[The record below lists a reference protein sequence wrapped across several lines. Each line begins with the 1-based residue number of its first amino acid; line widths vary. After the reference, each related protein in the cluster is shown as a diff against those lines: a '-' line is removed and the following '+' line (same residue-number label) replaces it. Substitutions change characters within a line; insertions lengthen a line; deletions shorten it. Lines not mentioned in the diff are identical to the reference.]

1 MSQRARIAMIVL
13 LALAGAGLIGAW
25 WFNTHERVARVEK
38 LPPKGEPTYNPLYA
52 LKVALQRHGLKVQSR
67 QRLDLSAM
75 QLKPGDTL
83 VMLGDANALATGE
96 VDALLHWVR
105 SGGHLVLPMLLQ
117 ELSIDDDNAQS
128 LYAQLGIK
136 QGERGEC
143 IRLQTVDAARKRA
156 ALRNVGKHIATPK
169 KIAGVEDSEDVED
182 VEDSEL
188 ADVETHFCGSPR
200 VQLEEDRAEV
210 LHMLDDDGEDVVS
223 WLPEGSGLVTIAADL
238 DFLTNASLED
248 PISSELAWRVLQ
260 PGRGTVHLVYR
271 TEMLPLWRIVL
282 ERGWMI
288 WLPLLLATLGGLWA
302 ATQRFGPLLPSADSG
317 RRSLLEHLQAA
328 GEHVVRYR
336 RSHLLHQQVLAAF
349 NTRLQRRDPYAAALD
364 GPARIA
370 AIAAKTGMDPADVNN
385 ALLAPR
391 PFDTADLRQRILLLT
406 RLRNRL

>member
-1 MSQRARIAMIVL
+1 M
-13 LALAGAGLIGAW
+13 
-25 WFNTHERVARVEK
+25 
-38 LPPKGEPTYNPLYA
+38 
-52 LKVALQRHGLKVQSR
+52 
-67 QRLDLSAM
+67 
-75 QLKPGDTL
+75 
-83 VMLGDANALATGE
+83 
-96 VDALLHWVR
+96 
-105 SGGHLVLPMLLQ
+105 
-117 ELSIDDDNAQS
+117 
-128 LYAQLGIK
+128 
-136 QGERGEC
+136 
-143 IRLQTVDAARKRA
+143 
-156 ALRNVGKHIATPK
+156 
-169 KIAGVEDSEDVED
+169 
-182 VEDSEL
+182 
-188 ADVETHFCGSPR
+188 
-200 VQLEEDRAEV
+200 
-210 LHMLDDDGEDVVS
+210 S

>member
-1 MSQRARIAMIVL
+1 MSQRTRIAAVVL
-13 LALAGAGLIGAW
+13 LGLVGAGLIGAW
-25 WFNTHERVARVEK
+25 WFNTHERVARVET

-67 QRLDLSAM
+67 QRLDVPAM

-96 VDALLHWVR
+96 ADALLQWVR

-117 ELSIDDDNAQS
+117 DLSIDHDLDQS
-128 LYAQLGIK
+128 LYARLGIE

-143 IRLQTVDAARKRA
+143 IRLQTKDARQKQD
-156 ALRNVGKHIATPK
+156 ALGKDGKNTATPK
-169 KIAGVEDSEDVED
+169 KSGGVDEVEDSDIAAVG
-182 VEDSEL
+182 
-188 ADVETHFCGSPR
+188 TYFFCGAPR
-200 VQLEEDRAEV
+200 VQLEKDRTMVLRMRDDEDET
-210 LHMLDDDGEDVVS
+210 VVA
-223 WLPEGSGLVTIAADL
+223 WLPEGSGKVTLAADL
-238 DFLTNASLED
+238 DFLTNASLEN
-248 PISSELAWRVLQ
+248 PVSTELAWRVLQ
-260 PGRGTVHLVYR
+260 PKGGTVQLVYR
-271 TEMLPLWRIVL
+271 TQMLPLWRILL

-288 WLPLLLATLGGLWA
+288 WLPLMLATLGGLWA
-302 ATQRFGPLLPSADSG
+302 ATQRFGPLLPSAESG

-364 GPARIA
+364 GQARIA